1 MNFFKRK
8 DRDEQKPVE
17 QESLPQE
24 VAQAPAEG
32 GINFIIEDTTDNT
45 HTRRDARILNSTQL
59 QRVKDA
65 KRLAET
71 KLQGLEESL
80 ERLKAQQQWLRRFN
94 ETNMILEREKKRLFE
109 LGK

>member
-17 QESLPQE
+17 QESQPQE
-24 VAQAPAEG
+24 VAAAPAEG

-45 HTRRDARILNSTQL
+45 PGRRDARILNSTQL

-65 KRLAET
+65 K
-71 KLQGLEESL
+71 
-80 ERLKAQQQWLRRFN
+80 
-94 ETNMILEREKKRLFE
+94 
-109 LGK
+109 